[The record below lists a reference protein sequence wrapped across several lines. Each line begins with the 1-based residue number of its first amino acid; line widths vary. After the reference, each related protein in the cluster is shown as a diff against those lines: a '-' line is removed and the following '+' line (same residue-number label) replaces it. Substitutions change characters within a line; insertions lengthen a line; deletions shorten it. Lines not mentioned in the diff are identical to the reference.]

1 MYIVSQVLAAF
12 GFVFTTTGRL
22 FKQQEKNLL
31 FNVIA
36 NIFFVFSYLFLAAYT
51 GMMGL
56 IISIIRSFVFYLFVK
71 NKWEKKVW
79 LLVLFLVLLL
89 CSCLLSVF
97 ISKEF
102 ILIEFLLVLAKGGVY
117 TFAAWQHNEKVFRWL
132 SIVSCSCAIVHD
144 LLQMG
149 FVNAFAEFVSII
161 FIIVVFIRERN
172 KKESDCLKEVESGKN
187 TTNGVDENIDS
198 DDK

>member
-1 MYIVSQVLAAF
+1 MYVLSQVLAAF
-12 GFVFTTTGRL
+12 GFVFTTSGRL

-36 NIFFVFSYLFLAAYT
+36 NLFFVFSYLFLAAYA

-71 NKWEKKVW
+71 NKWDKKLW
-79 LLVLFLVLLL
+79 LLILFLVLLVGS
-89 CSCLLSVF
+89 CSLSIF

-102 ILIEFLLVLAKGGVY
+102 VLIEFLLVLAKGGVY
-117 TFAAWQHNEKVFRWL
+117 TFAAWQHNVKVFRWL
-132 SIVSCSCAIVHD
+132 SIVSCCCAIVHD

-161 FIIVVFIRERN
+161 FIIVVFVKEYRESKSLQDGLN
-172 KKESDCLKEVESGKN
+172 KQIEQ
-187 TTNGVDENIDS
+187 TDENENN
-198 DDK
+198 